1 MLHGYGPSLLQGALL
16 TLSVAGASLLL
27 ALALGLVGA
36 TARLSRSA
44 LASRLALAYTTL
56 VRGVPDLVL
65 MLLIFY
71 GGQMALNDLGDRLGW
86 GYIDVDPYVAG
97 VLTMGFIF
105 GAYVA
110 EVLRGAILAV
120 PPGQAE
126 AAQAFGFTRAQV
138 LWRIVGPQMLRHALP
153 GLSNNWL
160 VMLKSTA
167 IVSVIGLSDLT
178 NRAAQAAGVTSQPFV
193 FYAAVALAY
202 LAFTSLSELGFAWLR
217 RRLMVGQ
224 AVGQAR

>member
-1 MLHGYGPSLLQGALL
+1 MLHGYGPSLLQGAAL

-27 ALALGLVGA
+27 ALVLGLVGA

-71 GGQMALNDLGDRLGW
+71 GGQMALNELGDRLGW
-86 GYIDVDPYVAG
+86 GYIDVDPYLAG

-110 EVLRGAILAV
+110 EVLRGAILSV
-120 PPGQAE
+120 PAGQAE
-126 AAQAFGFTRAQV
+126 AAQAFGFTRVQV

-178 NRAAQAAGVTSQPFV
+178 NRAAQASGATGKPFV
-193 FYAAVALAY
+193 FYAAVGLAY
-202 LAFTSLSELGFAWLR
+202 LAFTSLSELGFAWLQ

-224 AVGQAR
+224 ARA

>member
-44 LASRLALAYTTL
+44 VASRLALAYTTL

-71 GGQMALNDLGDRLGW
+71 GGQMLINDIGDRLGW
-86 GYIDVDPYVAG
+86 GYIDVDPTVAG

-110 EVLRGAILAV
+110 EVLRGAILSV

-126 AAQAFGFTRAQV
+126 AALAFGFTRLQV

-178 NRAAQAAGVTSQPFV
+178 NRAAQAAGITNQPFV
-193 FYAAVALAY
+193 FYGAVALAY
-202 LAFTSLSELGFAWLR
+202 LAFTSLSELGFFWLR
-217 RRLMVGQ
+217 RRL

>member
-1 MLHGYGPSLLQGALL
+1 MLHGYGFSLLQGAAL
-16 TLSVAGASLLL
+16 TLSVAAASLLL

-36 TARLSRSA
+36 SARLSRSA

-71 GGQMALNDLGDRLGW
+71 GGQMALNGIGDRLGW
-86 GYIDVDPYVAG
+86 GYIDVDPYLAG

-110 EVLRGAILAV
+110 EVLRGAMLAV
-120 PPGQAE
+120 PAGQAE
-126 AAQAFGFTRAQV
+126 AALAFGFTRWQV

-178 NRAAQAAGVTSQPFV
+178 NRAAQAAGATSKPFV

-202 LAFTSLSELGFAWLR
+202 LAFTSLSELGFAWLQ
-217 RRLMVGQ
+217 RRLS
-224 AVGQAR
+224 VGQAR

>member
-1 MLHGYGPSLLQGALL
+1 MLHGYGFSLLQGAAL
-16 TLSVAGASLLL
+16 TLSVAAASLLL

-36 TARLSRSA
+36 SARLSRSA

-56 VRGVPDLVL
+56 VRSVPDLVL

-71 GGQMALNDLGDRLGW
+71 GGQMALNSVGDRLGW
-86 GYIDVDPYVAG
+86 GYIDVDPYLAG

-110 EVLRGAILAV
+110 EVLRGAMLAV
-120 PPGQAE
+120 PGGQAE
-126 AAQAFGFTRAQV
+126 AALAFGFTRWQV
-138 LWRIVGPQMLRHALP
+138 LWHIMGPQMLRHALP

-178 NRAAQAAGVTSQPFV
+178 NRAAQAAGATSKPFV

-202 LAFTSLSELGFAWLR
+202 LAFTSLSELGFAWLQ
-217 RRLMVGQ
+217 RRLS
-224 AVGQAR
+224 VGQAR